1 MCGRF
6 FVVDETTDAIE
17 RLVREVKV
25 GLKEEQRTG
34 DIHPTERAAVISVGE
49 NGMIADR
56 KRWGFPSFEKK
67 KVLINARTET
77 VLERKMFR
85 ESVLSR
91 RIIIPAAGFYEWNS
105 QKEKAT
111 FTARDAHGE
120 SPSVLYMAGFYKRF
134 EEEDRF
140 VILTTKANGSM
151 RDVHDRM
158 PLILEENEVEEWLY
172 DDNGFEQY
180 LYKVPRAL
188 YKEMEYEQ
196 QRLF

>member
-6 FVVDETTDAIE
+6 FVVDETKEAIE
-17 RLVREVKV
+17 RWFREVKT

-34 DIHPTERAAVISVGE
+34 DIHPTERAAVIFACE
-49 NGMIADR
+49 NGMIADI

-105 QKEKAT
+105 KKEKVT
-111 FTARDAHGE
+111 FTARNVHGE
-120 SPSVLYMAGFYKRF
+120 IPSVL
-134 EEEDRF
+134 
-140 VILTTKANGSM
+140 
-151 RDVHDRM
+151 
-158 PLILEENEVEEWLY
+158 
-172 DDNGFEQY
+172 
-180 LYKVPRAL
+180 
-188 YKEMEYEQ
+188 
-196 QRLF
+196 